1 MRSLPPVPTT
11 LNVAFVHSD
20 FVGSTVPTCLPFQNT
35 LIVSEP
41 ALLSGRF
48 M

>member
-11 LNVAFVHSD
+11 LKVTFDQAD
-20 FVGSTVPTCLPFQNT
+20 FVGSTEPICLPFQNT
-35 LIVSEP
+35 RMVSEP